1 MMDILSVHLHLLV
14 LTKLFCCGCFFFSS
28 RRRHTRCALVTGVQ
42 TCALPISA
50 SATRSSTEAE
60 AQTFEG
66 TEMNDD
72 TVRALADRQQI
83 TGLIY
88 RYCRAVD
95 RLDIALG
102 HSIWHDDGIADYG
115 ADVYQGR
122 GRGVIDHICAQHRHT
137 LLHSHPI
144 SNVIIDLDGE
154 RAGSESYVTA
164 TLPGRRDG
172 QSGRASARERVCQA
186 V

>member
-1 MMDILSVHLHLLV
+1 
-14 LTKLFCCGCFFFSS
+14 
-28 RRRHTRCALVTGVQ
+28 
-42 TCALPISA
+42 
-50 SATRSSTEAE
+50 
-60 AQTFEG
+60 
-66 TEMNDD
+66 MNDD
-72 TVRALADRQQI
+72 TLRALADRQQI

-137 LLHSHPI
+137 LMHSHKI
-144 SNVIIDLDGE
+144 SHVILELDGTRTGSQSYVPSPLPVR
-154 RAGSESYVTA
+154 RAGKLTPLSVWSRYDDHMPRRTGRWCLAPLLATRHSEQ
-164 TLPGRRDG
+164 LL
-172 QSGRASARERVCQA
+172 A
-186 V
+186 VP

>member
-1 MMDILSVHLHLLV
+1 
-14 LTKLFCCGCFFFSS
+14 
-28 RRRHTRCALVTGVQ
+28 
-42 TCALPISA
+42 
-50 SATRSSTEAE
+50 
-60 AQTFEG
+60 
-66 TEMNDD
+66 MNDD
-72 TVRALADRQQI
+72 TLRALADRQQI

-137 LLHSHPI
+137 LMHSHQI
-144 SNVIIDLDGE
+144 SNVIIELDGD
-154 RAGSESYVTA
+154 RAGSEPYLTA
-164 TLPGRRDG
+164 TLRVRRDG
-172 QSGRASARERVCQA
+172 PRTTMRAGRRH
-186 V
+186 